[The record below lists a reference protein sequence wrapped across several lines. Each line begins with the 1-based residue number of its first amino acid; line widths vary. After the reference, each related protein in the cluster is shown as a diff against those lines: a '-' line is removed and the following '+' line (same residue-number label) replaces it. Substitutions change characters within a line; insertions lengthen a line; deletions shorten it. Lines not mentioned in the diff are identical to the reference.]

1 MLSFSADKIFFD
13 VSAMSPASL
22 DMTILG
28 SGTSTGIPVVGCD
41 CDVCRSD
48 DTKNLRTRCSA
59 LLSFAGHNILIDTS
73 TDLRQ
78 QALREDIR
86 KIDAVLYTHCHADHV
101 HGIDDLRSFNLR
113 SGDAIPIYGTPETL
127 RRIAFLF
134 EYIFA
139 EQTPYGYTPQL
150 VARTVEGPFQLYGLT
165 FEPIPMFHGGLEVF
179 GYRCGP
185 MAYLTDCNE
194 IPDSSISLLNNLQ
207 VLVLDGLRFKPHPTH
222 FNIDQAIEMAGRIA
236 AKRTLLT
243 HLSHDVDHTQH
254 GAELPAG
261 IEFAYDGQ
269 RISLPLESPTV
280 MATASGSSQS

>member
-1 MLSFSADKIFFD
+1 MK
-13 VSAMSPASL
+13 PASL

-41 CDVCRSD
+41 CAVCRSA
-48 DTKNLRTRCSA
+48 DTKNRRTRCSA
-59 LLSFAGHNILIDTS
+59 LLSFSGHNILIDTS

-86 KIDAVLYTHCHADHV
+86 RIDAVLYTHCHADHV

-113 SGDAIPIYGTPETL
+113 SGDTIPIYGTPETL

-139 EQTPYGYTPQL
+139 EETPFGATPQL
-150 VARTVEGPFQLYGLT
+150 EARQVEGPFELCGLT
-165 FEPIPMFHGGLEVF
+165 FEPIPLFHGGLEVL

-185 MAYLTDCNE
+185 VAYLTDCNA
-194 IPDSSISLLNNLQ
+194 IPDSSISLLKGLQ
-207 VLVLDGLRFKPHPTH
+207 LLVVDGLRFKPHPTH
-222 FNIDQAIEMAGRIA
+222 FNIDQAIEMAGRIG

-243 HLSHDVDHTQH
+243 HLSHDVDHTRH

-269 RISLPLESPTV
+269 HISLPLDPPAA
-280 MATASGSSQS
+280 MATASRSSQS